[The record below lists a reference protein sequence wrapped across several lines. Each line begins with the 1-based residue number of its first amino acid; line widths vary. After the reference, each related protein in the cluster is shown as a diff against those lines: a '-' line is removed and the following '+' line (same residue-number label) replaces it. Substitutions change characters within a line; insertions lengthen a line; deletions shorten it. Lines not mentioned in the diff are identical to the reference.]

1 MAGRNAAPAP
11 DRIVAAALPGRATTA
26 ANRPRLHELVEQL
39 LAESISLDEFVLGA
53 PAAGLDRVEAARLAA
68 ACAALPTPGAATLA
82 AVSAQPR
89 SGGTLRVGLW
99 IGPEGLDAAL
109 ATTRTSRLLTEQLY
123 STLTSLDAD
132 GRPYPDLAE
141 WIEISDGG
149 KTYTFGLRPGVR
161 FHDGT
166 ELTATDVAFSLDRLL
181 SLGEEYHFE
190 PWTVTM
196 AGTEVVDRSTVRLRL
211 NQVTGPILTWLAF
224 CGSGIVPAAAVRS
237 GHDLDRHPIGS
248 GPFRLAEGGLGPDG
262 LRGPIR
268 FVRNGAAGTGGPNL
282 DGLEFVTML
291 DDAERAQALIRGEI
305 DLDAFV
311 GPSVWPTLTGAH
323 GLGTSMVGDGRWH
336 WLMVNCTD
344 PLLADVRVRQAISQA
359 LDRQAL
365 VDDGLFG
372 LGSPIRGGVVAPWS
386 WAADPALAGFGQRAD
401 LDRARALLAEAGV
414 APGSRL
420 SVAATA
426 GTPIGIR
433 QAELVAAQL
442 SRAGLDARLE
452 ILDTAAWAES
462 VRRDGSFQLATSY
475 WGSPI
480 NDPDDFVYMAYRSG
494 ARFDVGTCGTPLLDE
509 LLDAGRASI
518 HQADRAEHYRHLQA
532 LTVDELPLI
541 PTVQPPVLRA
551 HTTRLRNFVPLRNA
565 QLKTLRHAWLED

>member
-1 MAGRNAAPAP
+1 MTAIAPTP
-11 DRIVAAALPGRATTA
+11 DLVVAAALPGRMGQA
-26 ANRPRLHELVEQL
+26 ADRPKLMELVEQL
-39 LAESISLDEFVLGA
+39 LAEAISLDEFILGA
-53 PAAGLDRVEAARLAA
+53 PAAGLDRVEATRLAA
-68 ACAALPTPGAATLA
+68 ACAALPTPGAGTLA
-82 AVSAQPR
+82 TAQPR
-89 SGGTLRVGLW
+89 AGGTLRVGLW

-141 WIEISDGG
+141 WIEITDGG
-149 KTYTFGLRPGVR
+149 ETYTFGLRPGVR

-166 ELTATDVAFSLDRLL
+166 ELTAKDVAFSFDRLL
-181 SLGEEYHFE
+181 TLGEEYHFE

-196 AGTEVVDRSTVRLRL
+196 AGTEVVDDSTVRLRL

-224 CGSGIVPAAAVRS
+224 CGSGIVPAAAVRG

-248 GPFRLAEGGLGPDG
+248 GPFRLADGGIGPDG
-262 LRGPIR
+262 LRGP
-268 FVRNGAAGTGGPNL
+268 VRLVRHGAAGMGGPNL
-282 DGLEFVTML
+282 DGLEFRTMT
-291 DDAERAQALIRGEI
+291 DDAERAQALLRGDI

-311 GPSVWPTLTGAH
+311 GPSVWPSLVGAA
-323 GLGTSMVGDGRWH
+323 GLETSMVGDGRWH

-344 PLLADVRVRQAISQA
+344 PLLADVRVRQAISHA

-365 VDDGLFG
+365 VDEGLFG
-372 LGSPIRGGVVAPWS
+372 LGTTIRGGVVAPWS
-386 WAADPALAGFGQRAD
+386 WAAAADLATYGQRAD
-401 LDRARALLAEAGV
+401 LDRARSLLAEAGV
-414 APGSRL
+414 APGTPL

-433 QAELVAAQL
+433 QAELAAAQL
-442 SRAGLDARLE
+442 TRAGFDARLDVLE
-452 ILDTAAWAES
+452 AAAWGDS
-462 VRRDGSFQLATSY
+462 VRRSGSFQLATSY

-480 NDPDDFVYMAYRSG
+480 NDADDFVYMAYRSG

-509 LLDAGRASI
+509 LLEAGRASI
-518 HQADRAEHYRHLQA
+518 HQADRAGHYLRFAA
-532 LTVDELPLI
+532 LAADELPLI

-551 HTTRLRNFVPLRNA
+551 HTARLRNFVPLRNA
-565 QLKTLRHAWLED
+565 QLKTLRSAWLED